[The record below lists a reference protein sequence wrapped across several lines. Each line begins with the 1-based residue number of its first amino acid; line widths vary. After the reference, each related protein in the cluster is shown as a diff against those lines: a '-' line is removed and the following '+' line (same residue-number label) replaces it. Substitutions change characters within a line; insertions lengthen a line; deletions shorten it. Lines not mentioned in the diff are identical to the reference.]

1 MGLWGSNN
9 GGQNGLMPGGIGGG
23 LSNEQKQLFAQ
34 SANDSGLTAMGM
46 DMANQM
52 TGGQS
57 MRNEDQLS
65 AIYHLFAA
73 HPNEVSLFFL
83 HYPGFLPGIFEVMR
97 LIFKQEMHAYFSS
110 EMVSGVKVEP
120 AKAAELG
127 YASITQENIDAAI
140 AKAAPME
147 QMQAEVHQ
155 ADMKAVQQMNGHA
168 NGQMQNQ
175 MQQQQMLQQ
184 QQMQQQMMMQ
194 QQMPQRQGIGSAIG
208 GFGSSLIRG
217 TLGLPPAQPQQGMN
231 GQQGFQQS
239 PQGFQ
244 QGYQQSPLM

>member
-34 SANDSGLTAMGM
+34 SANDSGLTSMGM

-52 TGGQS
+52 TGGNQ

-65 AIYHLFAA
+65 AFYHLMAA

-83 HYPGFLPGIFEVMR
+83 HYPDFLPGIFEVMR
-97 LIFKQEMHAYFSS
+97 LIMKQELHAFFSS
-110 EMVSGVKVEP
+110 DVVTSVKVDP

-155 ADMKAVQQMNGHA
+155 ADMKAVNQMNGHA
-168 NGQMQNQ
+168 QGQF
-175 MQQQQMLQQ
+175 QQQQMLQQ

-194 QQMPQRQGIGSAIG
+194 QQMPQRQGIGGAIG

-217 TLGLPPAQPQQGMN
+217 TLGLPPAQQQQPMGMN
-231 GQQGFQQS
+231 
-239 PQGFQ
+239 PQM
-244 QGYQQSPLM
+244 GYQQMPPQM